1 MSKGKLRAIKKR
13 IDATESTMQ
22 ITRAMEMVARAKLK
36 KVERGLVYT
45 RNYADSMK
53 EVLKCVIRSL
63 DTTPK
68 FPGEGDVLLVV
79 STDMGLCGAFNSEI
93 LRHADI
99 EISKGNI
106 KAIVTVGLKAELYYK
121 KHELFKKAFTR
132 FYDVPDVDE
141 AAIIADEVLAIKEE
155 LNASGFKVVYS
166 EFKNP
171 IVQLPKTM
179 RLLPLG
185 PIAEEEEKEKDMY
198 DFEPD
203 VSVIFPEL
211 LNSWIISEILR
222 ATYETKV
229 GELFSRQNAMKSAT
243 ENAQKL
249 IERLTLERNKVRQ
262 ATITQEIIEIVN
274 SAEALKG

>member
-1 MSKGKLRAIKKR
+1 M
-13 IDATESTMQ
+13 
-22 ITRAMEMVARAKLK
+22 
-36 KVERGLVYT
+36 
-45 RNYADSMK
+45 
-53 EVLKCVIRSL
+53 
-63 DTTPK
+63 
-68 FPGEGDVLLVV
+68 
-79 STDMGLCGAFNSEI
+79 
-93 LRHADI
+93 H
-99 EISKGNI
+99 
-106 KAIVTVGLKAELYYK
+106 YK
-121 KHELFKKAFTR
+121 KHKLFKKAFTR

-141 AAIIADEVLAIKEE
+141 AAIIVDEVLAIKEE

-171 IVQLPKTM
+171 IVQLPKTL
-179 RLLPLG
+179 RLLPLE
-185 PIAEEEEKEKDMY
+185 PIAEEEKDEDMY
-198 DFEPD
+198 DFEPE
-203 VSVIFPEL
+203 VSVIFPEM